1 MASKLLSPALV
12 ENIRLGAT
20 IVAMPIALLLLL
32 VPAVVLAQDADWP
45 AWGGDPGSMKYS
57 ALTDL
62 NPGNVGR
69 LVKAWEWATGEAPLA
84 QWKTRPGLFQATP
97 LMVGDTLF
105 LSTPYNQ
112 VVALDPATG
121 REYWRFDPRAY
132 EAGQAPNGTG
142 FVHRGVAMWSD
153 GKSRRIFLNSRWRLI
168 ALDAATGKPVPAF
181 GNGGEVDLAGSL
193 VWQVNRRRYTNTSPP
208 VVWGDLVIVG
218 NGVADK
224 FSYRNDPPGDIQA
237 FDVRTGKR
245 VWKWSPIPQ
254 GGEGSD
260 TWAKQSWRFTGHTNV
275 WAPFSVDVA
284 RGLVYLPVSTP
295 SNDWYGGARLGNNL
309 FAESLV
315 CLDART
321 GRKLWH
327 FQTVHHGLWDYDLPT
342 APVLG
347 RVNQGGRPVD
357 FVAMPTKMGMLF
369 VFDRVTGTPL
379 WPVEERV
386 VPASE
391 VPGERA
397 ARTQPFPTKPAPYA
411 RQGFSAAD
419 VVDFTPA
426 LNALAMKKLGG
437 YRTGPLFTPPSL
449 EGTVASPGLIGGS
462 GWGGAA
468 YDPETGV
475 IYLKATNQ
483 PALLKL
489 VKPAPSESLDV
500 AYALDFKAGLDL
512 DTKALSSLDDRQRE
526 AATLP
531 ISKPPYGTLTAIDL
545 STGDHRWQVPLGDS
559 PEIRNHPLLRGV
571 TLAPLGVAGAPGAIV
586 TKGGL
591 LFATG
596 GGSTLYALD
605 KVNGK
610 VLWEAAL
617 GAIGYA
623 NPMTYRAKDGRQ
635 MVVIATGGG
644 AAPAKLQAFALPKS

>member
-1 MASKLLSPALV
+1 M
-12 ENIRLGAT
+12 RR
-20 IVAMPIALLLLL
+20 ALLALLA
-32 VPAVVLAQDADWP
+32 PAALSAQTDWP
-45 AWGGDPGSMKYS
+45 VYGGDPGAMKYS
-57 ALTDL
+57 ALADL

-69 LVKAWEWATGEAPLA
+69 LTKLWEWSTGEAPMA

-97 LMVGDTLF
+97 LMIGDTLF
-105 LSTPYNQ
+105 LPTSYNQ
-112 VVALDPATG
+112 VAALNAATG

-142 FVHRGVAMWSD
+142 FVHRGVASWSD
-153 GKSRRIFLNSRWRLI
+153 GKTRRIFLNSRWRLI
-168 ALDAATGKPVPAF
+168 ALDAATGRPIPSF
-181 GNGGEVDLAGSL
+181 GAGGEVDLAGDL

-208 VVWGDLVIVG
+208 VVWGNLVIVG

-224 FSYRNDPPGDIQA
+224 FAYKNDPPGDIQA
-237 FDVRTGKR
+237 FDARTGKR
-245 VWKWSPIPQ
+245 IWKWSPIPQ
-254 GGEGSD
+254 GGDGSE
-260 TWAKQSWRFTGHTNV
+260 TWENESWRFTGHTNV

-295 SNDWYGGARLGNNL
+295 SNDWYGGARKGDNL

-321 GRKLWH
+321 GEKLWH

-347 RVNQGGRPVD
+347 RVTQPGGPVD

-379 WPVEERV
+379 WPVEERP
-386 VPASE
+386 VPASD
-391 VPGERA
+391 VLGERA
-397 ARTQPFPTKPAPYA
+397 APTQPFPTKPAPYA
-411 RQGFSAAD
+411 RQGFSATD

-426 LNALAMKKLGG
+426 LKELATRTVTS

-449 EGTVASPGLIGGS
+449 QGTVASPGLIGGS
-462 GWGGAA
+462 GWGGGA
-468 YDPETGV
+468 YDPETGI

-489 VKPAPSESLDV
+489 VTPPPSDSLDA
-500 AYALDFKAGLDL
+500 AYALDFTASLDL
-512 DTKALSSLDDRQRE
+512 NAKLLSSPDDPQR
-526 AATLP
+526 AAASLP

-545 STGDHRWQVPLGDS
+545 ATGDHRWQVPLGDS
-559 PEIRNHPLLRGV
+559 PEIRNHPLLKGV
-571 TLAPLGVAGAPGAIV
+571 ALPPLGVAGAPGAIV

-596 GGSTLYALD
+596 GGSALIALD
-605 KVNGK
+605 KATGK
-610 VLWEAAL
+610 VLWQAPL

-623 NPMTYRAKDGRQ
+623 NPMTYRTRAGQ
-635 MVVIATGGG
+635 QVVVIATGGG
-644 AAPAKLQAFALPKS
+644 AAPAKLQAFSLPR

>member
-1 MASKLLSPALV
+1 MSGPGVHSGMPKPLLF
-12 ENIRLGAT
+12 
-20 IVAMPIALLLLL
+20 LL
-32 VPAVVLAQDADWP
+32 VPALLTAQQGEWP
-45 AWGGDPGSMKYS
+45 SYGGDPGSMKYS

-62 NPGNVGR
+62 HPGNVGR
-69 LVKAWEWATGEAPLA
+69 LAKAWEWSTGETPLP

-97 LMVGDTLF
+97 VMVGDTLF
-105 LSTPYNQ
+105 VSTSYNQ
-112 VVALDPATG
+112 VVALDAVTG
-121 REYWRFDPRAY
+121 REYWRFDPKAY

-142 FVHRGVAMWSD
+142 FVHRGVTLWSD
-153 GKSRRIFLNSRWRLI
+153 GKSRRVFLASRWRLI
-168 ALDAATGKPVPAF
+168 ALDAATGKPIPSF
-181 GNGGEVDLAGSL
+181 GNEGEVDLAGSL
-193 VWQVNRRRYTNTSPP
+193 VWQVNRRRFTNTSPP

-245 VWKWSPIPQ
+245 VWKWSPIPT

-260 TWAKQSWRFTGHTNV
+260 TWENEAWRYTGHTNV

-295 SNDWYGGARLGNNL
+295 SNDWYGGARLGHNL

-321 GRKLWH
+321 GKKVWH

-347 RVNQGGRPVD
+347 RVTQSGRAVD

-369 VFDRVTGTPL
+369 VFDRVSGKPL
-379 WPVEERV
+379 WPIEERP
-386 VPASE
+386 VPGSD

-397 ARTQPFPTKPAPYA
+397 ALTQPFPTKPASYA
-411 RQGFSAAD
+411 RQGFELRD
-419 VVDFTPA
+419 VVDFTPG
-426 LNALAMKKLGG
+426 LKALALTTLSP
-437 YRTGPLFTPPSL
+437 YRTGPLFTPPSVQ
-449 EGTVASPGLIGGS
+449 GTVASPGLIGGS
-462 GWGGAA
+462 GWGGGA

-489 VKPAPSESLDV
+489 IKPVPSESLNV
-500 AYALDFKAGLDL
+500 AYALDFGAGLDL
-512 DTKALSSLDDRQRE
+512 ETKSLFDSDDPQRS
-526 AATLP
+526 AARLP

-545 STGDHRWQVPLGDS
+545 ATGDHRWQVTLGDS
-559 PEIRNHPLLRGV
+559 PEIRNHPLLKG
-571 TLAPLGVAGAPGAIV
+571 LALPPLGVAGAPGAIV

-591 LFATG
+591 LSCRSMGSDPTG
-596 GGSTLYALD
+596 LTST
-605 KVNGK
+605 
-610 VLWEAAL
+610 
-617 GAIGYA
+617 
-623 NPMTYRAKDGRQ
+623 
-635 MVVIATGGG
+635 
-644 AAPAKLQAFALPKS
+644 